1 MHFKAINSNKHLV
14 TLLGYLV
21 CLTPIA
27 LLSGPF
33 LPDLFISLSGI
44 IFLYLSLVNR
54 DTKYFH
60 NNFFYFF
67 ILFNFFLILSSFI
80 SAEKF
85 HSLSSS
91 LVYFRFIIF
100 SLSIWYILEKNKF
113 FLKAFT
119 VALLVTFC
127 IALLDGYIQFF
138 FNRNILGLIPEV
150 DANARLRLMFND
162 RLILGGYLARLLP
175 LLFALILL
183 NFKSLRLTLIL
194 TSSLLILTDVL
205 IYLSGERT
213 AIALLIIST
222 LLLIFLLSKFN
233 FLRAATFVLSIIII
247 IIISLSFSDIKERN
261 IDQTINQMGLNN
273 GTEKIYIVS
282 DAHESYVYTGLSMFY
297 NNPIFGI
304 GPNNYRNFC
313 NDDNYSSNELS
324 CSTHPHNTYI
334 QILAETGF
342 IGLLFILFIVFYIVI
357 SIFKHLIAKLTKNK
371 KLMTDFQVCLMI
383 CFILSLFPFIPTQNF
398 FNNWINI
405 IYFLPVGFYLYS
417 INKN

>member
-1 MHFKAINSNKHLV
+1 MSLKSNNPNKHLV
-14 TLLGYLV
+14 TLLSTLIY
-21 CLTPIA
+21 LTPMA

-54 DTKYFH
+54 DTKYFR
-60 NNFFYFF
+60 NNFFYFL
-67 ILFNFFLILSSFI
+67 ILFNFFLIFSSLI

-100 SLSIWYILEKNKF
+100 SLSIWYILENNKLFLKF
-113 FLKAFT
+113 FT
-119 VALLVTFC
+119 IALLATFS

-138 FNRNILGLIPEV
+138 FNRNILGLIPEIDTNV
-150 DANARLRLMFND
+150 RLSLMLND

-183 NFKSLRLTLIL
+183 NFKSLKFTLIL

-222 LLLIFLLSKFN
+222 LLLIFLLSRFN
-233 FLRAATFVLSIIII
+233 FLRAITFILSILII

-273 GTEKIYIVS
+273 GTNKIYIVS

-297 NNPIFGI
+297 NNMIFGI

-313 NDDNYSSNELS
+313 SDDNYSSNELS
-324 CSTHPHNTYI
+324 CNTHPHNTYI
-334 QILAETGF
+334 QILAETGL
-342 IGLLFILFIVFYIVI
+342 IGLLFILVIVIYIVR
-357 SIFKHLIAKLTKNK
+357 SIFKHLIAKITKNGK
-371 KLMTDFQVCLMI
+371 TMTDFQVCLMI
-383 CFILSLFPFIPTQNF
+383 CFIVSLFPFIPTQNF

-405 IYFLPVGFYLYS
+405 IYFFPVGFYLYS
-417 INKN
+417 KNKN